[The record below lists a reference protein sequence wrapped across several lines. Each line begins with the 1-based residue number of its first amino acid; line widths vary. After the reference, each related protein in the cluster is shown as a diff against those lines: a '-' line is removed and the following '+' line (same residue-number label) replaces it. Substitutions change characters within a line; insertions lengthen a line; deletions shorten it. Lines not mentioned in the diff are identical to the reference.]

1 MLLPPKLQV
10 ALNITSIFFAAFFI
24 TPTMAIVASWN
35 ALPGDQLYPTKRT
48 LERIAL
54 AITAPNYNTQ
64 STLQTKLIA
73 RRTSEAADDVLKK
86 SSSKGLD
93 ELRLQATALRK
104 QIAQAPT
111 PQAKR
116 VAANQAV
123 RELRRTQ
130 QKLARTRQALAQATP
145 PTRATPSQNTPPA
158 AKPAGD
164 IEDTAELADDIEDTE
179 DDIDDT
185 IEDIEN
191 DPDVGEVPQEPTPTP
206 TPTPASNQLFQPQ
219 GDTNTNT
226 NTNDT
231 NTNNT
236 ENNNGDHP
244 ASSPPGRRNP
254 QGDGNT
260 PDQAPQGP
268 STPQDASSSSL

>member
-10 ALNITSIFFAAFFI
+10 ALNIVSILFAAFFFA
-24 TPTMAIVASWN
+24 PTVAIVASWN

-54 AITAPNYNTQ
+54 AVTAPNYGTQ

-93 ELRLQATALRK
+93 ELRLQAAALRL
-104 QIAQAPT
+104 QITRAPT
-111 PQAKR
+111 QKAKR
-116 VAANQAV
+116 IAATQAV

-130 QKLARTRQALAQATP
+130 VRLAQTRQTLTRTTRPVVTSPSATSQP
-145 PTRATPSQNTPPA
+145 P
-158 AKPAGD
+158 
-164 IEDTAELADDIEDTE
+164 AELADDIEDTE

-185 IEDIEN
+185 IEDIED
-191 DPDVGEVPQEPTPTP
+191 DPDIGEVPLEPSPTPTP
-206 TPTPASNQLFQPQ
+206 TPNSNPLFGTQ
-219 GDTNTNT
+219 GDTNTNDA

-231 NTNNT
+231 NTNDAV
-236 ENNNGDHP
+236 NNNGDHP

-254 QGDGNT
+254 QRDTNT
-260 PDQAPQGP
+260 PDQ
-268 STPQDASSSSL
+268 TPQDASGSAL